1 MEEDVNRVFAVDV
14 EAPGQVADQLSIK
27 KKKKLMEYYSKQ
39 LEMMSPIASPGMTDR
54 AGLVTLQRRNTSLI
68 EMLTLFDRSWANE
81 ITVVQK
87 AVLQYLATEGIP
99 KKERLRIVEVW
110 GDWTTFVLDVSRFR
124 GLLTRYL
131 QYHRRQIHDLEELL
145 NSNGG
150 FLGVDKPGMSESFKD
165 YEYGE

>member
-1 MEEDVNRVFAVDV
+1 MWKY
-14 EAPGQVADQLSIK
+14 G
-27 KKKKLMEYYSKQ
+27 
-39 LEMMSPIASPGMTDR
+39 
-54 AGLVTLQRRNTSLI
+54 
-68 EMLTLFDRSWANE
+68 
-81 ITVVQK
+81 
-87 AVLQYLATEGIP
+87 
-99 KKERLRIVEVW
+99 